1 MQKATLA
8 LLFAFAAAPCALHAH
23 AAMPNDIG
31 STTGWTEETGTH
43 ALAEEFAKCSVFNS
57 LAAGC
62 ARSGAGAQ
70 REQAA
75 ARHADLAKRF
85 YRGCAI
91 LAGQDFTQKQT
102 QFHDTSMR
110 RRAGSA
116 CADFSKLEQQY
127 QKRCDDT
134 FKRLP
139 RKLQQP

>member
-1 MQKATLA
+1 MKKAILA
-8 LLFAFAAAPCALHAH
+8 LWCVFAAAYCAHPAH
-23 AAMPNDIG
+23 AAVPTDTG
-31 STTGWTEETGTH
+31 STTGWTDETGTH
-43 ALAEEFAKCSVFNS
+43 ALAEEFVKCSVFNS

-75 ARHADLAKRF
+75 ARHEDVAKRF
-85 YRGCAI
+85 YKGSTM
-91 LAGQDFTQKQT
+91 LAGQSFTQQQT
-102 QFHDTSMR
+102 QFHEPSLR

-116 CADFSKLEQQY
+116 CADFPKLAEQY